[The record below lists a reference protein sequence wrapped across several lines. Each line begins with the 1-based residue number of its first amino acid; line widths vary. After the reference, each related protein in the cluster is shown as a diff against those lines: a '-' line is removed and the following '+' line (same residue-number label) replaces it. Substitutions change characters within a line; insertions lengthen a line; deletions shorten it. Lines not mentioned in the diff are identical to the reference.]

1 MEAARLAGGTSSG
14 QWPFELWRHAL
25 YIGRRITGGFVVG
38 IVLLAMVAAFLGLRL
53 YSVLGKRT
61 GHEQTFVAPVDSAGA
76 GAPVAVEDG
85 RAPVAPVSDTV
96 FEPEAAAGVKSIISA
111 ESGFDVSRFVEGAK
125 AAYRMILE
133 AYWRGDEDALAPFVS
148 DDVREAFAASIAER
162 KAAGHV
168 LDNRLMTIENA
179 TISDAVVENKVAT
192 ITVRFDADI
201 AAVTRDADGTVIAGS
216 MSDAVPTHDVWTFSR
231 TLKSDDPNWILVDTD
246 ESA

>member
-1 MEAARLAGGTSSG
+1 
-14 QWPFELWRHAL
+14 
-25 YIGRRITGGFVVG
+25 VVG

-61 GHEQTFVAPVDSAGA
+61 GHEQTFVAPVESAGT
-76 GAPVAVEDG
+76 GASVAVEDS
-85 RAPVAPVSDTV
+85 RAPVPAASDTV
-96 FEPEAAAGVKSIISA
+96 FDPAAAAGVKAIVAA
-111 ESGFDVSRFVEGAK
+111 ESSFDVARFLDGAK

-148 DDVREAFAASIAER
+148 EDVREAFAASIAER

-201 AAVTRDADGTVIAGS
+201 AAVTRDAEGTVIAGS
-216 MSDAVPTHDVWTFSR
+216 MSDAVPTHDVWAFSR